1 MEKAGWAL
9 FIPPHGEMSLER
21 YNSSKQTEKKRRP
34 GTNQS
39 PQTKEPPKLLGFF
52 SFLSFSFI
60 FQTPGK
66 LSFFLSGP
74 IYPTTLSLS
83 MPSFAPPLPVADP
96 FGRKITYLRLSLT
109 DRCNFRCTYCMAEDM
124 EFLPRASILTLE
136 ENLRLARIFVSLGV
150 EKLRLTGGEPM
161 VRHNFLWLVEQ
172 LGALPGLQELVMTT
186 NGSLLTRYGRDLAK
200 AGVKRLNVSLDSLN
214 PATFQ
219 RITRTDRLALVLE
232 GIQAA
237 QAAGLGPI
245 KLNTV
250 MQRGIN
256 DGELVSL
263 TRYALGQGLDIA
275 FIEEM
280 PLGDLGHG
288 RNTTFYSAE
297 EALTQLKREF
307 PLIPSLESSGG
318 PARYWRVPGYSSRIG
333 FIAPHSHNFCDSCN
347 RLRVTARGDLYPC
360 LGQNGGVALLPLLRA
375 HPDEDE
381 PVRQAILEAVAHKP
395 QGHDFASQMDQP
407 QVLRFMSMTGG

>member
-1 MEKAGWAL
+1 M
-9 FIPPHGEMSLER
+9 PP
-21 YNSSKQTEKKRRP
+21 
-34 GTNQS
+34 
-39 PQTKEPPKLLGFF
+39 
-52 SFLSFSFI
+52 
-60 FQTPGK
+60 
-66 LSFFLSGP
+66 
-74 IYPTTLSLS
+74 
-83 MPSFAPPLPVADP
+83 FAPTSPVADP

-109 DRCNFRCTYCMAEDM
+109 DRCNFRCTYCMAETM

-161 VRHNFLWLVEQ
+161 VRHDFLWLVER
-172 LGALPGLQELVMTT
+172 LGALPGLKELVMTT
-186 NGSLLTRYGRDLAK
+186 NGSLLARYGEALAR

-219 RITRTDRLALVLE
+219 RITRTDRLAQVLE
-232 GIQAA
+232 GIRVA
-237 QAAGLGPI
+237 QAVGLGPI

-263 TRYALGQGLDIA
+263 ARYALDQGLDIA

-288 RNTTFYSAE
+288 RSATFYGAE
-297 EALTQLKREF
+297 EALARLKGEF
-307 PLIPSLESSGG
+307 PLIPSLETSGG
-318 PARYWRVPGYSSRIG
+318 PARYWRVPGYASRIG

-347 RLRVTARGDLYPC
+347 RLRVTARGELFPC

-381 PVRQAILEAVAHKP
+381 PIRQAILDGVAHKP
-395 QGHDFASQMDQP
+395 RGHDFAEQMEKP